1 VAWALMLYPVKMK
14 RASRSP
20 ESDRSEAAP
29 DEVASLQLIMAIGR
43 SFKYV
48 DDYVRPRT
56 LKLGL
61 TMTEFS
67 VLNVLYQRGATPLG
81 ELSHRILLTGA
92 STTYTVKKL
101 EERGLLSRQPLKRD
115 QRIVLGDITDAGR
128 KLLERVRPIHVKD
141 LVQAMG
147 GLSVEEKRSVVS
159 LLRKMRKPEQP
170 GDV

>member
-1 VAWALMLYPVKMK
+1 MK
-14 RASRSP
+14 RTQRAVEPGR
-20 ESDRSEAAP
+20 AARDP
-29 DEVASLQLIMAIGR
+29 DEVAALQLILAIGR

-67 VLNVLYQRGATPLG
+67 VLNVLYHAGPTPLG

-101 EERGLLSRQPLKRD
+101 EQRGLLSRTPLDKD
-115 QRIVLGDITDAGR
+115 QRVILGSITDAGR
-128 KLLERVRPIHVKD
+128 RLLDRISPSHARD
-141 LVQAMG
+141 LAHAMRG
-147 GLSVEEKRSVVS
+147 ISTEEKRTIVR
-159 LLRKMRKPEQP
+159 LLRKMQMVEHP
-170 GDV
+170 DTA

>member
-1 VAWALMLYPVKMK
+1 MK
-14 RASRSP
+14 RTKSAVDPNQLPR
-20 ESDRSEAAP
+20 DP
-29 DEVASLQLIMAIGR
+29 DELAALQLIMAIGR

-67 VLNVLYQRGATPLG
+67 VLNVLHRAGPTPLG

-101 EERGLLSRQPLKRD
+101 EQRGLLRRRPLEGD
-115 QRIVLGDITDAGR
+115 QRVILGSITDAGR
-128 KLLERVRPIHVKD
+128 RLLDRISPLHVKD
-141 LVQAMG
+141 LVHAMRG
-147 GLSVEEKRSVVS
+147 ITTEEKRTVVK
-159 LLRKMRKPEQP
+159 LLRKMQTVEHP
-170 GDV
+170 DAV

>member
-1 VAWALMLYPVKMK
+1 MK
-14 RASRSP
+14 RTKGAVESGRSA
-20 ESDRSEAAP
+20 RNP
-29 DEVASLQLIMAIGR
+29 DEVAALQLILAIGR

-67 VLNVLYQRGATPLG
+67 VLNVLYHAGPTPLG

-101 EERGLLSRQPLKRD
+101 EQRGLLSRRPLDGD
-115 QRIVLGDITDAGR
+115 QRVILGSITDTGR
-128 KLLERVRPIHVKD
+128 KLLDRIAPSHARD
-141 LVQAMG
+141 LAHAMRG
-147 GLSVEEKRSVVS
+147 ISTEEKRTIVA
-159 LLRKMRKPEQP
+159 LLRKMQMVEHP
-170 GDV
+170 DTA